1 MVFES
6 LLTSTLTSTEYDQN
20 TSGSGSVTSISTD
33 SIDILT
39 AAFTD
44 AGFSFTL
51 KKTTEYSNDAWSAAG
66 QELPPTST

>member
-1 MVFES
+1 MAFES

-20 TSGSGSVTSISTD
+20 TSGSGSVTSTVD